1 MSVLTHNKSLTVVK
15 RAGQLS
21 LRVDRRVQSGQ
32 GERGV
37 LAPPTRPAEPE

>member
-15 RAGQLS
+15 RAGQ